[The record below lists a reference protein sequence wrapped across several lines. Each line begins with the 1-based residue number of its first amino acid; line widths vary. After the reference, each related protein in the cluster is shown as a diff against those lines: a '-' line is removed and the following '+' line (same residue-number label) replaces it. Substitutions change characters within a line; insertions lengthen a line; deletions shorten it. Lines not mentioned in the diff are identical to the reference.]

1 MSKIHDCLCIITVF
15 ALREIIFLRLNWY
28 IFFLFYFSIVFPICP
43 YLHSLSSFFPPS
55 RRFAVT
61 HKSFYFVFSNNKT
74 SEFCASFTF
83 FDWNDIEPKRID
95 TENCKELN
103 PISNQP
109 QKKKHLTPQLSH
121 DLNSKTVILQLHFK
135 CLVYTWIWFYKAFY
149 AIIEIPS
156 EITAGIMPLA

>member
-1 MSKIHDCLCIITVF
+1 MSVKYMSKIHDCLCIITVF
-15 ALREIIFLRLNWY
+15 SLREIIFLRLNWY
-28 IFFLFYFSIVFPICP
+28 IFFLFYFSIVFPFCP

-74 SEFCASFTF
+74 SDFCASFTF

-103 PISNQP
+103 PISNLIANRRKLNP
-109 QKKKHLTPQLSH
+109 TMKPTTNLSTK
-121 DLNSKTVILQLHFK
+121 SWK
-135 CLVYTWIWFYKAFY
+135 
-149 AIIEIPS
+149 
-156 EITAGIMPLA
+156 PLIANCPRI